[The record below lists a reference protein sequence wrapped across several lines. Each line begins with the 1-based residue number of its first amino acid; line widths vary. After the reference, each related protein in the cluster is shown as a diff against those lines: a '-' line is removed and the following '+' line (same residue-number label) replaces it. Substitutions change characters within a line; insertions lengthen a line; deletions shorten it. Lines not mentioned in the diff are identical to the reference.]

1 MTDFLLVA
9 PILVPLTGGVL
20 LVAVWG
26 RVRIARAVSLLTV
39 SAVAGLAFYTL
50 FMVRDDGILASSLG
64 DWPGPFGIVLVADLF
79 STLMVSATALVAIA
93 SLGFTMLAQERWQE
107 RYIYPFMLL
116 LLAGVNGVF
125 MTGDIF
131 NLFVFF
137 EVTLLASYALMAI
150 GGRKLQME
158 AAFKYVVINVLAS
171 TFLLIGIG
179 LLYGELG
186 TLNMAHLSIRVASA
200 EDQGIITAVAVL
212 LLVAFGIKAA
222 VIPLHFWLP
231 GAYSHIP
238 SGVAVFF
245 GGVLTVVGVYSMV
258 RVFTLVLGHDQAF
271 FQPILLTMAGLSMW
285 FGALGAIAQ
294 RDFRTLLSWD
304 IISQV
309 GYMIMGLA
317 LFTVASVSAA
327 IFFIL
332 QYMLVKAALFLV
344 AGSVE
349 RLKGTGDLYRLGG
362 LARVYPL
369 LAASFLIPALS
380 LAGVPPFSGFW
391 GKLALLQASFDL
403 STVGGYAIGAVALAA
418 SLMTLFVMFKVWQWV
433 FWGEAREDTGHS
445 HRQGS
450 EYPLLVPI
458 ALVGLVTV
466 VLAFAAGGLHDITTE
481 AARQLM
487 DPTEYID
494 AVNLLLLE

>member
-1 MTDFLLVA
+1 M
-9 PILVPLTGGVL
+9 
-20 LVAVWG
+20 
-26 RVRIARAVSLLTV
+26 
-39 SAVAGLAFYTL
+39 
-50 FMVRDDGILASSLG
+50 
-64 DWPGPFGIVLVADLF
+64 
-79 STLMVSATALVAIA
+79 
-93 SLGFTMLAQERWQE
+93 
-107 RYIYPFMLL
+107 
-116 LLAGVNGVF
+116 
-125 MTGDIF
+125 
-131 NLFVFF
+131 
-137 EVTLLASYALMAI
+137 
-150 GGRKLQME
+150 
-158 AAFKYVVINVLAS
+158 
-171 TFLLIGIG
+171 
-179 LLYGELG
+179 
-186 TLNMAHLSIRVASA
+186 ASA
-200 EDQGIITAVAVL
+200 EDQSIITAVAVL

-222 VIPLHFWLP
+222 LIPLHFWLP

-258 RVFTLVLGHDQAF
+258 RVFALVLGHDQAF

-403 STVGGYAIGAVALAA
+403 ATVGGYAIGAVALAA
-418 SLMTLFVMFKVWQWV
+418 SLKIGRASWRVRV
-433 FWGEAREDTGHS
+433 
-445 HRQGS
+445 
-450 EYPLLVPI
+450 
-458 ALVGLVTV
+458 
-466 VLAFAAGGLHDITTE
+466 
-481 AARQLM
+481 
-487 DPTEYID
+487 
-494 AVNLLLLE
+494 